1 MAVPDVP
8 VKLIF
13 TREEDTQHDYYR
25 PSVTSRFRG
34 ALDAEG
40 APLAWVN
47 DYTTLDGADD
57 EAHILYR
64 VPHQAYGAVKVASPV
79 PAGAWR
85 SVEYSWHAF
94 FVESFIDELA
104 NEARRDPL
112 EYRRMLLS
120 DKPRHL
126 AVLNLA
132 AAKAGWGAPLA
143 AGCGRGIALV
153 ECFGTIVAQVA
164 EVEVGTSSPP
174 RVRRITCAVDCGVVV
189 NPDGLRAQVQGGI
202 VFGLSAA
209 LYGAITLERGAVVQ
223 QNFPDYP
230 VIRLADCPDIDVHI
244 IESNSTIGGG
254 GEVGVPAVAPAVVN
268 AIFAATGVRLRELPV
283 VSGVI
288 TQG

>member
-1 MAVPDVP
+1 VPI
-8 VKLIF
+8 KLIF
-13 TREEDTQHDYYR
+13 TRDEDIRHDYYR

-34 ALDAEG
+34 ALSSDG
-40 APLAWVN
+40 TPLVWVN

-57 EAHILYR
+57 EAHILYQ

-85 SVEYSWHAF
+85 SVEYSWHGF

-112 EYRRMLLS
+112 EYRRMLLT

-132 AAKAGWGAPLA
+132 AAKAGWGTPLA
-143 AGCGRGIALV
+143 ARCGRGIALV

-164 EVEVGTSSPP
+164 EVEVGTFSPP
-174 RVRRITCAVDCGVVV
+174 RVRRITCAADCGMVV
-189 NPDGLRAQVQGGI
+189 NPDGFRAQVQGGI

-244 IESNSTIGGG
+244 IGSNSTIGGA

-283 VSGVI
+283 ASGVI